1 MNPRLRWALVLI
13 SAGLAVALTVSL
25 GFWQL
30 RRAAQKEAVAQAM
43 QVGAQQ
49 PSLSAGE
56 LLEKP
61 VIEQWVH
68 HSVQLTGHWL
78 PQQTVYLDNRQMQA
92 KVGFFVL
99 TPFRVAGSSEV
110 LLVQR
115 GWVPR
120 NFLNRNQ
127 LPEVHTPE
135 GSVSFR
141 GRIALPP
148 SKLYELGGATTGP
161 IRQNLDMQAYRQ
173 ESGLPIRTDF
183 SVLQLGEASEGL
195 LREWPLIQLGID
207 KHYGYALQWFAI
219 AALVS
224 GLLVWFLVRPLL
236 VSSKKDSSHV

>member
-1 MNPRLRWALVLI
+1 
-13 SAGLAVALTVSL
+13 
-25 GFWQL
+25 
-30 RRAAQKEAVAQAM
+30 
-43 QVGAQQ
+43 VGAGG
-49 PSLSAGE
+49 SGGE
-56 LLEKP
+56 IFENEQSGMVANEK
-61 VIEQWVH
+61 
-68 HSVQLTGHWL
+68 
-78 PQQTVYLDNRQMQA
+78 
-92 KVGFFVL
+92 
-99 TPFRVAGSSEV
+99 V

-127 LPEVHTPE
+127 LPEVQTPE
-135 GSVSFR
+135 GLVSFR

-236 VSSKKDSSHV
+236 ISSKKDSSHV